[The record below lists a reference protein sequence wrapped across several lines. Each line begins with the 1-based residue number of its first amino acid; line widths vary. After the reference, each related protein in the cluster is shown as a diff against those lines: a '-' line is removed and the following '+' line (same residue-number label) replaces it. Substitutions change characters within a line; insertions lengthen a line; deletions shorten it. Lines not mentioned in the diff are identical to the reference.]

1 MTMSDNIKFFTAD
14 YRDKFVYVNK
24 NKFTIGSFTVDFLNQ
39 YKENDNG
46 ARIAAMAFDNQILSS
61 SLEKGY
67 LNDYEFV
74 KAGKEILYILDV
86 LPNFSPFKYLDIEK
100 EKQLICNIF
109 TKENADFILS

>member
-1 MTMSDNIKFFTAD
+1 MSDNIKFFTAD

-61 SLEKGY
+61 SS
-67 LNDYEFV
+67 
-74 KAGKEILYILDV
+74 
-86 LPNFSPFKYLDIEK
+86 FSGEDC
-100 EKQLICNIF
+100 ICNGYACYRHRRISDRQR
-109 TKENADFILS
+109 KCDYLWPVAELSVFDCTG